1 VSVSV
6 LWFRRDLRLADN
18 PALLAAADEADEVLP
33 LFVVDPTLY
42 DPAGAPRQ
50 AYLLRSLRELDRR
63 LGRRL
68 VVRRGDP
75 VTAVVRLATDIGATG
90 VHCAAD
96 HGPYG
101 SRRDRAVDA
110 ALAEAGIP
118 LVRTGSPYAVAPG
131 RVRKPDGTPYRV
143 FTPFSRAWGGYG
155 WRGPAGDGSAV
166 RFAAVGEGAGE
177 LPAEPEVAA
186 ELPAAGEEAAL
197 ARWAEFR
204 DERLAGYDTGRDRPD
219 LDATSHLSVSLK
231 FGELH
236 PRTLL
241 AGLGA
246 GAGPATYRTE
256 LCWRE
261 FYADVLHHRPES
273 ARDSMHGE
281 VRHDS
286 GAAADALFE
295 AWATGRTGFPLVDAG
310 MRQLLAEGWMHNRV
324 RMLTASFLVKDL
336 HLPWRRG
343 ARHFLRHLVDGDL
356 ASNNHG
362 WQWTA
367 GTGTDASPYHRVFN
381 PTTQGERFDPAGDYV
396 RRYVPQLRAVA
407 GKAVHT
413 LPDGPP
419 DGYPEPIVDH
429 RAEREEALRRYR
441 EIRAG

>member
-18 PALLAAADEADEVLP
+18 PALLAAAAEADEVLA

-42 DPAGAPRQ
+42 ERAGAPRR
-50 AYLLRSLRELDRR
+50 AYLLRSLRSLDER
-63 LGRRL
+63 LGGRL
-68 VVRRGDP
+68 VIRHGDP
-75 VTAVVRLATDIGATG
+75 VAEVVRLATAVGATG

-96 HGPYG
+96 FGPYG

-131 RVRKPDGTPYRV
+131 RVRKADGSPYRV
-143 FTPFSRAWGGYG
+143 FSPFSRAWGGHG
-155 WRGPAGDGSAV
+155 WRGPAGDGSGV
-166 RFAAVGEGAGE
+166 RFAGVEDRGT
-177 LPAEPEVAA
+177 LPPEPDLSA
-186 ELPAAGEEAAL
+186 ELPRAGEEAAL

-204 DERLAGYDTGRDRPD
+204 DERLAGYDADRDRPD

-231 FGELH
+231 FGEVH

-241 AGLGA
+241 AGLRGGTGA
-246 GAGPATYRTE
+246 ATYRTE

-261 FYADVLHHRPES
+261 FYADVLHHRPET
-273 ARDSMHGE
+273 ARESMHGD
-281 VRHDS
+281 VRPDT
-286 GAAADALFE
+286 GPDADVLFE
-295 AWATGRTGFPLVDAG
+295 AWAAGRTGFPIVDAG

-343 ARHFLRHLVDGDL
+343 ARHFLRYLVDGDL

-381 PTTQGERFDPAGDYV
+381 PTTQGERFDPSGEYV
-396 RRYVPQLRAVA
+396 RRHVPELRAVA

-419 DGYPEPIVDH
+419 AGYPAPIVDH

-441 EIRAG
+441 VSREA